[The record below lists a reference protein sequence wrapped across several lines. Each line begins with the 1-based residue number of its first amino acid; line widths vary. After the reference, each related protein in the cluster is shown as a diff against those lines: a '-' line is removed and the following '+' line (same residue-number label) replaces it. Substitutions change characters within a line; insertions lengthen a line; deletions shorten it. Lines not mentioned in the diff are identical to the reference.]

1 MVNQERGTVLRR
13 ILVRHTVRRDLN
25 VRWFI
30 NSLPLI
36 LARAASE
43 SRKHSYTGKGWLP
56 SCNQE
61 AGKPPH
67 LLLNQNSLLTAFPPS
82 IFTLPTLLSTA
93 ARDAANKRV
102 KPFVIPLPCDLISLR
117 AKVKK
122 ESLYNGLDGHPTSSH
137 PSSLA
142 AQSSLLPLDSKPS
155 SGLLWPV
162 GLNSTHCFPSL
173 LIFPYPTLFI
183 FLEVTI
189 SMTHY
194 VFTNVCLTSSECK
207 LPHDSRGFNCFCSR
221 LHAQ

>member
-1 MVNQERGTVLRR
+1 MVIQERGR
-13 ILVRHTVRRDLN
+13 ILWRILIRHTVRRDLN

-30 NSLPLI
+30 NSLSLI
-36 LARAASE
+36 LARAVSE
-43 SRKHSYTGKGWLP
+43 SRKNSYTDKGWLP

-93 ARDAANKRV
+93 ARDTAKRRSGHSPSSALWPHLTRSKSQKS
-102 KPFVIPLPCDLISLR
+102 KPF
-117 AKVKK
+117 
-122 ESLYNGLDGHPTSSH
+122 YGLDHHPTSCH
-137 PSSLA
+137 PPSPA
-142 AQSSLLPLDSKPS
+142 AQNSLLPLDSKPP
-155 SGLLWPV
+155 LWPV
-162 GLNSTHCFPSL
+162 GLNSTHSFPSL

-189 SMTHY
+189 SMTYY

-207 LPHDSRGFNCFCSR
+207 LHHDSRGFNCFCSQ
-221 LHAQ
+221 LHSQ